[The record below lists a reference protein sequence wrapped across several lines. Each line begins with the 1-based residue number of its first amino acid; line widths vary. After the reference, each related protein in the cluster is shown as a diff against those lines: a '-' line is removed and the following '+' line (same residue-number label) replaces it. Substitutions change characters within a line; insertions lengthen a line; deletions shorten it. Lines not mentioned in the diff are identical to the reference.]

1 MTPGPVPGQ
10 LAPTFTLLFVLI
22 RYRPGLYLF
31 TAMLWILVEAAPLV
45 PGLILKA
52 FFDALA
58 RPAGT
63 FQPFVT
69 LAALSV
75 AVALARVAVI
85 LTAFASDSRFR
96 FSVSALL
103 RRNLLHDLLYARQ
116 PGLIRD
122 RVGELLSRLSDD
134 VEGIEN
140 AVDWIL
146 DTLGKAMFALIAL
159 GILVRLNFLVTL
171 AVYLPTVLVLTGATL
186 AGKRLERYRRQNR
199 ESSGAVS
206 AALAEILA
214 SAQAIQ
220 VAGARRPVMAHLE
233 RLNAARED
241 AGVRDQSFSFSLGAL
256 FQNVVSLGSGLVLI
270 LSASFV
276 RDGSLSIGDIALFVY
291 YLGFVTGFTEFFGN
305 FLAQYRQTRVAFA
318 RLAELTEEPS
328 GRSLVRHVPLPLDRP
343 EAAGVPE
350 ERPVLRHLDLR
361 GLTHRFP
368 SAGGIENIDLSVPAG
383 SFTVITGRVGS
394 GKTTLLR
401 AVLGL
406 LPLQAGTILWN
417 GEPVERPGD
426 FFTPP
431 RSAYTP
437 QVPHL
442 FSADLRE
449 NILLGAELGP
459 DALEDVMR
467 LAVMEADVD
476 QLPQGLAT
484 QIGTRGAKLSGGQ
497 VQRTAAARM
506 FARGASLCVFDDLSS
521 ALDATTEE
529 RLWTRIRSLQ
539 HTTCLVVSQRR
550 AALQQADQIV
560 VLKDSRVEAQGTLEE
575 LLATSE
581 EFRRLWATE
590 AGPERPLSVRRM
602 IRTEPGVPVYKLV
615 DS

>member
-1 MTPGPVPGQ
+1 
-10 LAPTFTLLFVLI
+10 LAPTFTLLFALI

-31 TAMLWILVEAAPLV
+31 TATLWILVEAAPLV

-63 FQPFVT
+63 LQPFVT

-75 AVALARVAVI
+75 AVALARMAII

-103 RRNLLHDLLYARQ
+103 RRNLLQDLLYARQ
-116 PGLIRD
+116 PALVRD

-140 AVDWIL
+140 AVDWML
-146 DTLGKAMFALIAL
+146 DTLGKAVFALIAL
-159 GILVRLNFLVTL
+159 GILVRLNVLVTL

-186 AGKRLERYRRQNR
+186 AGKRLERYRRRNR
-199 ESSGAVS
+199 ETSGAVS

-233 RLNAARED
+233 RLNAVRED
-241 AGVRDQSFSFSLGAL
+241 AGVRDQSFSFGLGAV

-276 RDGSLSIGDIALFVY
+276 RNGTLSIGDIALFVY
-291 YLGFVTGFTEFFGN
+291 YLGFVTSFTEFFGN

-350 ERPVLRHLDLR
+350 ERPVLRQLDLR
-361 GLTHRFP
+361 GLTHRFS

-406 LPLQAGTILWN
+406 LPLQSGTILWN

-459 DALEDVMR
+459 GALKDVVR

-476 QLPQGLAT
+476 QLPEGLAT

-521 ALDATTEE
+521 ALDAATED

-550 AALQQADQIV
+550 AALQQADRIV
-560 VLKDSRVEAQGTLEE
+560 VLKDGRVEAQGTLEA

-581 EFRRLWATE
+581 EFQRLWATE
-590 AGPERPLSVRRM
+590 AGLKRPLSVRRM
-602 IRTEPGVPVYKLV
+602 IRTELGVPVYKSV
-615 DS
+615 K